1 VNRSIPRP
9 RHRAQHVRR
18 WLGLFVATIG
28 FAWFIGALVT
38 PFSPVVSVRWTPN
51 LDAPLQA
58 KTERDLGLV
67 RGIQIVGEDHT
78 WRYQLRSGDADTLAR
93 LVNHPAVDD
102 TNGFERSEPR
112 ALISESVPLAIPL
125 ILSLWVSLVLCRVDF
140 SPRSVGV
147 VAQPAPSH
155 EVLAARP
162 TQLFATH
169 ENVKVFALLFVVAM
183 SMVAATYWRV
193 YLNPNPAWPAN
204 DDATMFSDLGR
215 FLSGG
220 LSFRDYI
227 LTAHSDSLV
236 PLLRVVYWGF
246 ASVSSDWP
254 PSWSHFGYAFILI
267 TALSIASSGFL
278 VWYFGRNLVVAGSVV
293 ALQVSSQAWSSGVVS
308 IFQYSGH
315 YVILTATALSIPL
328 IFRYLQRRVSPVPL
342 GVCMVLST
350 ASFAPGVLL
359 APILVGFGLCFI
371 LGGGG
376 AVVSSRR
383 KIATIASVAVLVIL
397 VYVIATALG
406 VVFYGNVAPG
416 DLFYSDR
423 TEWPPVTLAWVV
435 DYYNYSLLGWLWPQA
450 VVIHDQG
457 PFQILQHG
465 RWALLLLTIGIPAA
479 WALRASNSQPDVPT
493 GNPSSV
499 RGQAAVMA
507 AATFCAMAFIGV
519 VLVGRPQGVYW
530 WNLRYCLYNLVF
542 GALLVGVPVSAFMNA
557 LPRRWKTPGQ
567 LALLSLTWWLFWVQL
582 NTLYTSPEYVRRFLQ

>member
-1 VNRSIPRP
+1 MEGATRQTIRVYYPTKA
-9 RHRAQHVRR
+9 RAQHVRR

-28 FAWFIGALVT
+28 FAWLIGALVT
-38 PFSPVVSVRWTPN
+38 PFGPVVLVRWTPN

-93 LVNHPAVDD
+93 LVNHPAVED
-102 TNGFERSEPR
+102 TNGFERSEPQ
-112 ALISESVPLAIPL
+112 ALIFESVPLAIPL

-204 DDATMFSDLGR
+204 DDAWMFSELGR

-227 LTAHSDSLV
+227 LTAHGDSLV

-293 ALQVSSQAWSSGVVS
+293 LFRCRLRPGPAEWLVYFNIVATTLFSRPLPSVFLSFSDTSSVASRQFHWVCAWSC
-308 IFQYSGH
+308 
-315 YVILTATALSIPL
+315 
-328 IFRYLQRRVSPVPL
+328 RRRRSHQ
-342 GVCMVLST
+342 
-350 ASFAPGVLL
+350 
-359 APILVGFGLCFI
+359 GFF
-371 LGGGG
+371 
-376 AVVSSRR
+376 
-383 KIATIASVAVLVIL
+383 
-397 VYVIATALG
+397 
-406 VVFYGNVAPG
+406 
-416 DLFYSDR
+416 
-423 TEWPPVTLAWVV
+423 
-435 DYYNYSLLGWLWPQA
+435 
-450 VVIHDQG
+450 
-457 PFQILQHG
+457 
-465 RWALLLLTIGIPAA
+465 
-479 WALRASNSQPDVPT
+479 
-493 GNPSSV
+493 
-499 RGQAAVMA
+499 
-507 AATFCAMAFIGV
+507 
-519 VLVGRPQGVYW
+519 
-530 WNLRYCLYNLVF
+530 
-542 GALLVGVPVSAFMNA
+542 
-557 LPRRWKTPGQ
+557 
-567 LALLSLTWWLFWVQL
+567 
-582 NTLYTSPEYVRRFLQ
+582 